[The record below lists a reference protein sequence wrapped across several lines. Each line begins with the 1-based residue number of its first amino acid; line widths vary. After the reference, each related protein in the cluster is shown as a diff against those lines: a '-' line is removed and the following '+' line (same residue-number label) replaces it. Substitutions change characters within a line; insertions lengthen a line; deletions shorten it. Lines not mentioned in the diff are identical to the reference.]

1 MEFKI
6 TQVSGSYHV
15 IRVNGKK
22 YILDNVS
29 MSSKLYFWG
38 YKTQNVE
45 AILFESDDK
54 DNLFNLKKSQLGTT
68 AVVLMVQPFLKILYN
83 FLENNLKATG
93 IVDNLFQKVLLFI
106 LSLTIGYF
114 IYLGFFKYEDKKVK
128 KKLVNRE
135 CMKLVLKTDNQRVYG
150 LGPIFVMFTLF
161 CLGFYL
167 FYDEI
172 TLLILSGLFSFAIF
186 TFSYRILPIGV
197 NYNLNHLEFEEI
209 RTLDEE

>member
-15 IRVNGKK
+15 VRANGKK

-29 MSSKLYFWG
+29 MSSKLYFLG
-38 YKTQNVE
+38 HKAQNVE

-83 FLENNLKATG
+83 FLENNLKASG

-106 LSLTIGYF
+106 LSLIIGYF
-114 IYLGFFKYEDKKVK
+114 IYLGVFKYEDKRVK
-128 KKLVNRE
+128 KKLVNRK

-197 NYNLNHLEFEEI
+197 NYNLNHLDFEKI
-209 RTLDEE
+209 EEN

>member
-1 MEFKI
+1 MEFRI

-15 IRVNGKK
+15 IRINGKK

-38 YKTQNVE
+38 HKAQNVE

-114 IYLGFFKYEDKKVK
+114 IYLGVFKYEDKRVK
-128 KKLVNRE
+128 KKLVNRK

-150 LGPIFVMFTLF
+150 LGPIFVIFTLF

-167 FYDEI
+167 VYDEI

-197 NYNLNHLEFEEI
+197 NYNLNHLDFEKIEEI
-209 RTLDEE
+209 